1 LPENASM
8 LRATNRLALVEPKPI
23 DPNASTMLEHL
34 EYLKFR
40 HPRTF
45 DLLDKSVVVDIDAIT
60 QRANRVKE
68 VRGHSDFNEDE
79 RGAAYRARQLAVP
92 RAREHGDR
100 RMFAELA
107 QRLGGFSCKQVGL
120 DVIGGNGTTARNAA
134 NLLSFRAAPHII
146 AGDPCLDMV
155 NDALSRN
162 LPAVWQS
169 AQETLFADE
178 SLDFV
183 IGSRGFHHLS
193 VGTRAAAFAEAW
205 RILKRRGVFLVV
217 DFEEGSPTARWYSEG
232 LDRYTNTG
240 HRFAHFRRED
250 FLSLLAG
257 AGFRDMAVFELYDP
271 FRFWSDTA
279 EGARNAL
286 LEHLVGMFGMVRLRQ
301 EPGETECDFWARID
315 RTIAPW
321 CTFAASEVA
330 FDPEAL
336 PRLSVFQET
345 DQRWRAEFPRVAL
358 CAVGTK

>member
-1 LPENASM
+1 M
-8 LRATNRLALVEPKPI
+8 LRAATNRLALVEPKPVG
-23 DPNASTMLEHL
+23 PNASTMFEHL
-34 EYLKFR
+34 EYLKYR

-45 DLLDKSVVVDIDAIT
+45 DLLDKSVISDINAIT
-60 QRANRVKE
+60 ERANRLKE
-68 VRGHSDFNEDE
+68 VRGHSDFDEDE

-92 RAREHGDR
+92 RAREYGDR
-100 RMFAELA
+100 RIFAELA
-107 QRLGGFSCKQVGL
+107 QRLGGFSFKQVGL
-120 DVIGGNGTTARNAA
+120 DVIGGNGTTARIAA
-134 NLLSFRAAPHII
+134 NLLPFRTAPHII

-162 LPAVWQS
+162 LPAVWQC

-178 SLDFV
+178 TLDFV
-183 IGSRGFHHLS
+183 IGSRGFHHVS
-193 VGTRAAAFAEAW
+193 AGTRTAAFAEAW

-250 FLSLLAG
+250 FLSLLTG

-271 FRFWSDTA
+271 FRFWADTA

-286 LEHLVGMFGMVRLRQ
+286 LEHLVGMFGMVKLRR
-301 EPGETECDFWARID
+301 EPGETEGDYWARVD

-321 CTFAASEVA
+321 CTFTAGEVA

-336 PRLSVFQET
+336 PRLSVFQEA

-358 CAVGTK
+358 CAIGIK